1 MSVTTERLLPRDTTR
16 SVDNLVCQECGLT
29 YYSAAV
35 ATMLARGE
43 RCDCG
48 GLLIEVEVE
57 VDAEAEATAQ
67 TSQS

>member
-1 MSVTTERLLPRDTTR
+1 VSVTTERLLPRDTTR

-48 GLLIEVEVE
+48 GLLVEVE